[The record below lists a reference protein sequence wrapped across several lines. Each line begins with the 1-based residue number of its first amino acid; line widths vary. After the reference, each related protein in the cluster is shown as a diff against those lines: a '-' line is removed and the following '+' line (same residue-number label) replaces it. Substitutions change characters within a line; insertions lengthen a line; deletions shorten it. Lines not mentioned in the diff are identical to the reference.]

1 MVAGT
6 DGTDFGHRERVA
18 AQYSVSATNKA
29 RLKCLVVLHLLLGV
43 LHNARLVPFLLAVFG
58 LSFPAL
64 PLLSALPPP
73 LTTEYLW
80 LASLPFTFMALSA
93 CKRSQAGPLQ
103 VFQAVIL
110 LCCVSSS
117 LITLAL
123 LLPDTLQFILEGRPD
138 FTSLAMQ
145 ISPNPSLYLGTRETE
160 TKNEIFGVP
169 FAPVWSVFLLF
180 NLIVHLLT
188 IIVCRTLVKAW
199 APRHG
204 KRS

>member
-1 MVAGT
+1 MASRGGRMVAGT

-110 LCCVSSS
+110 LCCVSSA

-123 LLPDTLQFILEGRPD
+123 LLPDTLQFILEGRSD

-145 ISPNPSLYLGTRETE
+145 ISPNPSL
-160 TKNEIFGVP
+160 NC
-169 FAPVWSVFLLF
+169 LF
-180 NLIVHLLT
+180 RYSRN
-188 IIVCRTLVKAW
+188 RDKE
-199 APRHG
+199 
-204 KRS
+204 